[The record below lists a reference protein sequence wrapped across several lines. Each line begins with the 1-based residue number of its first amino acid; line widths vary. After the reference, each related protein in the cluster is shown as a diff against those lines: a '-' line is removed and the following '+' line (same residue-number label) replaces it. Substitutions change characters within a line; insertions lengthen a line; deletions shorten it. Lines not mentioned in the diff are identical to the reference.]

1 MGKYN
6 FDLDAAEG
14 SKARGTGLR
23 VHFKHTREI
32 MHTIKGMPLAEAKKF
47 LGDVLVKKQAVPF
60 TMFTGGPGRKA
71 QLKQRNTP
79 GSKGRWPIKATKVI
93 QDLLVNAEANAE
105 MKGIDVDDL
114 SIVHTQANRAPTTR
128 RRTYR
133 AHGRINPYMSSP
145 AHVELIL
152 SQKAE
157 PVKKASEPK
166 EKKGK
171 QQRLKNG
178 ASA

>member
-1 MGKYN
+1 
-6 FDLDAAEG
+6 
-14 SKARGTGLR
+14 
-23 VHFKHTREI
+23 
-32 MHTIKGMPLAEAKKF
+32 
-47 LGDVLVKKQAVPF
+47 
-60 TMFTGGPGRKA
+60 MFTGGPGRKA

-133 AHGRINPYMSSP
+133 AHGRIGPYMARP
-145 AHVELIL
+145 AHCELVL
-152 SQKAE
+152 AKSADL
-157 PVKKASEPK
+157 VKKGEGEAKTLKLGKRRAAQLRIK
-166 EKKGK
+166 EG
-171 QQRLKNG
+171 G
-178 ASA
+178 GI